1 MTRARPCLLQQVSS
15 SLLPGT
21 VGTPT
26 RVTGRRAGDEGS
38 ELGRSLGIARHSQSF
53 ITALAIA
60 LFTLLANRAHAQ
72 AAWEFTPYQARIWIA
87 QEATPQLP
95 ASLPATLQETLPARI
110 AATWGG
116 VLTVE
121 VAAAPSKLRCRLLAH
136 FDQLTADMV
145 ASAVDPKELETDKI
159 FLTALHKSE
168 SGYLL
173 RMRELDCPSRQV
185 GPLVEISFTTLA
197 ALPNAVTDALAESFT
212 PLARIELVDD
222 GKLSARLRAG
232 GLIADPDSPA
242 NVEPGMV
249 LRPVIRRNDRSGQ
262 PAKGGVQAIPWSFL
276 TVDERHDSTL
286 ECTLRS
292 GFRAAIP
299 ARGGVRI
306 QRFALLVRP
315 RLEATRLVLRSRGD
329 QAKPL
334 TGYEIHRRPEGESQD
349 TQLLGTTDSR
359 GELTIPRG
367 NADLETLVVKNGRQL
382 LARLPL
388 VPGYEE
394 SLTAYMV
401 DDDGR
406 LAAEGFVAALTSRV
420 IDLVAR
426 REILAAQIRARVK
439 DGKLD
444 DAQKLLDDF
453 RRLNTRADLT
463 RDLDQF
469 RQQVAT
475 GDKTTQLRIDRVFA
489 DAQKLLLLKPLSDEL
504 LASLTRE
511 VTAART
517 PTSNAT
523 DS

>member
-1 MTRARPCLLQQVSS
+1 MKRARPSPGLTIGVLGLCLFA
-15 SLLPGT
+15 LLTDSAFG
-21 VGTPT
+21 
-26 RVTGRRAGDEGS
+26 
-38 ELGRSLGIARHSQSF
+38 
-53 ITALAIA
+53 
-60 LFTLLANRAHAQ
+60 Q

-95 ASLPATLQETLPARI
+95 ASLTASLQETLPARI
-110 AATWGG
+110 ATTWGG

-136 FDQLTADMV
+136 FDQLTAEMV
-145 ASAVDPKELETDKI
+145 ASAVDPKELESADKI
-159 FLTALHKSE
+159 FLTALHKSD

-173 RMRELDCPSRQV
+173 RMRELDCPSRQI
-185 GPLVEISFTTLA
+185 GPLVEISLTTLA
-197 ALPNAVTDALAESFT
+197 GLPNAVTDALAESFT

-222 GKLSARLRAG
+222 RKLSARLRAG
-232 GLIADPDSPA
+232 GLITDPDSPA

-249 LRPVIRRNDRSGQ
+249 LRPVIRRNDRNGQ

-276 TVDERHDSTL
+276 TVDDRHDSTL

-306 QRFALLVRP
+306 QRLALLVRP
-315 RLEATRLVLRSRGD
+315 RREATQLVLRSRGD

-334 TGYEIHRRPEGESQD
+334 TNYEIHRRPEGESPE

-367 NADLETLVVKNGRQL
+367 NADLETLVVKNGQQL

-394 SLTAYMV
+394 SLTAYLV

-444 DAQKLLDDF
+444 EAQKLLDDF

-475 GDKTTQLRIDRVFA
+475 GDKTTQTRIDRVFA

-517 PTSNAT
+517 PNA
-523 DS
+523 SEG

>member
-1 MTRARPCLLQQVSS
+1 MTIARPVILA
-15 SLLPGT
+15 
-21 VGTPT
+21 
-26 RVTGRRAGDEGS
+26 RRASEGKRVGITNRPPFPENFGPPNVS
-38 ELGRSLGIARHSQSF
+38 HIVSNSVALVIGLGL
-53 ITALAIA
+53 L
-60 LFTLLANRAHAQ
+60 TLLANRAHAQ
-72 AAWEFTPYQARIWIA
+72 AAWEFTPYQARVWIA
-87 QEATPQLP
+87 QDATPQLP
-95 ASLPATLQETLPARI
+95 PGLAATLGKTLPSRI
-110 AATWGG
+110 ATTWGG

-121 VAAAPSKLRCRLLAH
+121 VAPAPSKLRCRLLAH
-136 FDQLTADMV
+136 FDQLTADII
-145 ASAVDPKELETDKI
+145 ASAVDPQELEADKI
-159 FLTALHKSE
+159 FLTALHKSD

-185 GPLVEISFTTLA
+185 GPTVEIPFTTLA
-197 ALPNAVTDALAESFT
+197 GLPNAVSDALAECFT
-212 PLARIELVDD
+212 PLAKIELVDD
-222 GKLSARLRAG
+222 RQLSARLRAG

-292 GFRAAIP
+292 GYRAAIP

-306 QRFALLVRP
+306 QRLALLVRP
-315 RLEATRLVLRSRGD
+315 RRESTRLVLKSRGD
-329 QAKPL
+329 QTKPL
-334 TGYEIHRRPEGESQD
+334 ANYEIHRRPEGESQD

-367 NADLETLVVKNGRQL
+367 NADLETLVVKNGQQL

-394 SLTAYMV
+394 SLTAYLV

-475 GDKTTQLRIDRVFA
+475 NDKTTQARIDRVFT

-504 LASLTRE
+504 LATLTRE
-511 VTAART
+511 VTTART
-517 PTSNAT
+517 PNA
-523 DS
+523 SEG